1 MKMKLKIMIMIMNYT
16 EQNTKYV
23 ENIIYNKYLFKKY
36 P

>member
-1 MKMKLKIMIMIMNYT
+1 MKMKIMIMIMIMNYT
-16 EQNTKYV
+16 EQNTKYD